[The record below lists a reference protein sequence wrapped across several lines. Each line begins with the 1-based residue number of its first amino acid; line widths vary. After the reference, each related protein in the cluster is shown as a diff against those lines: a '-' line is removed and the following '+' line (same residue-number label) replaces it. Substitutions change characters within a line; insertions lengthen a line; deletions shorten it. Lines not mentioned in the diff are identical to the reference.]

1 MNLNELPA
9 KASRREL
16 RIAMLR
22 LRLELHRQELHHE
35 TQVMLQPLRQV
46 QHFSSHWRTE
56 LGKSNAPLW
65 VAGGA
70 LLLASLGMQR
80 GHWRRWL
87 RIALIAF
94 PLLRRNPPR
103 RPASDPTPTPTP
115 TKDAET
121 RDKSGHNFA

>member
-1 MNLNELPA
+1 MTMPELPA

-16 RIAMLR
+16 RKTLLR
-22 LRLELHRQELHHE
+22 MRLQMHRQELRHE
-35 TQVMLQPLRQV
+35 TLVMLQPLRQA
-46 QHFSSHWRTE
+46 QHWRNNWREE
-56 LGKSNAPLW
+56 LSNSNAPLW

-70 LLLASLGMQR
+70 LLLATVGIRR

-103 RPASDPTPTPTP
+103 RPDTSVDT
-115 TKDAET
+115 TKDT
-121 RDKSGHNFA
+121 HTGD